1 MCFVAVAH
9 CSAILSG
16 MRSIDEYLSKYS
28 NIIIVPIFHILYKD
42 PWKSAVTVKCG
53 NGQLSCFVPLDS
65 SQDTVTS
72 GVQTV
77 IIFLMAQA
85 KESIK

>member
-1 MCFVAVAH
+1 MFQ
-9 CSAILSG
+9 
-16 MRSIDEYLSKYS
+16 
-28 NIIIVPIFHILYKD
+28 ILYKD
-42 PWKSAVTVKCG
+42 PWKRPVTVKCG

-85 KESIK
+85 KESIR

>member
-1 MCFVAVAH
+1 MEGP
-9 CSAILSG
+9 S
-16 MRSIDEYLSKYS
+16 E
-28 NIIIVPIFHILYKD
+28 P
-42 PWKSAVTVKCG
+42 VTVKCG

-65 SQDTVTS
+65 SQQDTVTS

-77 IIFLMAQA
+77 IIVLMAQA

>member
-1 MCFVAVAH
+1 MPGELKSPPLQAQVWAGSRWADLAV
-9 CSAILSG
+9 
-16 MRSIDEYLSKYS
+16 
-28 NIIIVPIFHILYKD
+28 IIVPIFHILYKD

-85 KESIK
+85 KLSIK

>member
-1 MCFVAVAH
+1 M
-9 CSAILSG
+9 
-16 MRSIDEYLSKYS
+16 E
-28 NIIIVPIFHILYKD
+28 
-42 PWKSAVTVKCG
+42 WKRPVTVKCG

-85 KESIK
+85 ASQGVNKMNGEREAECVFSLVSSISQVVTSIFTTLILH